1 MRRSVELTISGGPY
15 ESKRPNA
22 IEAVFRVSDHE
33 IKKKYEEG
41 ATEGMLDTELYLAKP
56 PVTEETEEIE

>member
-33 IKKKYEEG
+33 IKKCEEG